1 MPFFSNDGINI
12 YYEIEGSGPDV
23 ILIHGFAANLEYN
36 WKRTNWVDTL
46 KDENRVILMDCR
58 GHGKSDKP
66 LNPALYGNKMI
77 DDVVKLM
84 DHLTIKK
91 ANIFGYSM
99 GGRIAF
105 KMLLDFPERVQS
117 AILGG
122 FGLPS
127 PIPDEVP
134 IPSRPGHPIDGLD
147 PNNLNMVIEL
157 MGPDMRKFVET
168 TGADLKALAA
178 IMINDM
184 NSPEE
189 MLPMEVLTKKNLR
202 KLKVP
207 IMSVAGSNDF
217 FIPVKTIIA
226 EVIPNACHFQI
237 QGKDHLTVVA
247 DPKFHMVVKSFL
259 NFINK
264 N

>member
-1 MPFFSNDGINI
+1 MEDNWKNSNWVNYLKDS
-12 YYEIEGSGPDV
+12 YRS
-23 ILIHGFAANLEYN
+23 ILIDN
-36 WKRTNWVDTL
+36 
-46 KDENRVILMDCR
+46 R

-84 DHLTIKK
+84 NHLAIDK

-134 IPSRPGHPIDGLD
+134 IPS
-147 PNNLNMVIEL
+147 
-157 MGPDMRKFVET
+157 
-168 TGADLKALAA
+168 
-178 IMINDM
+178 
-184 NSPEE
+184 
-189 MLPMEVLTKKNLR
+189 
-202 KLKVP
+202 
-207 IMSVAGSNDF
+207 
-217 FIPVKTIIA
+217 
-226 EVIPNACHFQI
+226 
-237 QGKDHLTVVA
+237 
-247 DPKFHMVVKSFL
+247 FHY
-259 NFINK
+259 
-264 N
+264 